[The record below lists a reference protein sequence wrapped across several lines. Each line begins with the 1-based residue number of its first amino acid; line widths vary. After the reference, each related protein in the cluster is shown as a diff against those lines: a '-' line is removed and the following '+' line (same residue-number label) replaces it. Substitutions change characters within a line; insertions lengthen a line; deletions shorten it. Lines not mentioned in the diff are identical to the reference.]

1 MMIALAMMQLVR
13 PVRNE
18 SRGQASNVVIA
29 KVYDMPKPVER
40 VFRVSCYDCHSDHTD
55 YPWYAEIQP
64 IGWFLADH
72 IKKGKRE
79 LNFDQF
85 GQLSDRQRQSKL
97 RMISKQI
104 ETGKMPLSSYTAMH
118 SNAKLNLA
126 EKKAVL
132 KWIDSEIEKSDK

>member
-1 MMIALAMMQLVR
+1 MVALVLMQLIR

-18 SRGQASNVVIA
+18 SAGQVSAVELG
-29 KVYDMPKPVER
+29 KVYDMPETVER
-40 VFRVSCYDCHSDHTD
+40 ALRVSCYDCHSDHTD

-72 IKKGKRE
+72 IKKGRRE
-79 LNFDQF
+79 LNFDRF
-85 GQLSDRQRQSKL
+85 GQLSNRQRQSKL
-97 RMISKQI
+97 RMISKKI
-104 ETGKMPLSSYTAMH
+104 ETGEMPLASYTAMH